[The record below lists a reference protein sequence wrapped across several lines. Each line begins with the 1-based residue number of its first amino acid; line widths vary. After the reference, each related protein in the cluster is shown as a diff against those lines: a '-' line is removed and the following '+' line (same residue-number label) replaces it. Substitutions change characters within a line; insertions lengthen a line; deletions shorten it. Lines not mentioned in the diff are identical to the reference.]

1 MIFTDNHSKAGTGI
15 VPVIPNYTEMQA
27 GAYGIQKYRYERTAV
42 EAGIRLDRQET
53 RAGGYDWTG
62 NYYGGNR
69 KFCNFTYGLGGHYRL
84 SKYWELTS
92 NFALTWR
99 APHVHELYSNGNELG
114 SGMFVRG
121 DASMNAERSHK
132 WITSVSYRDKVF
144 HISGTAICNG

>member
-1 MIFTDNHSKAGTGI
+1 MNHSDIPVVALLLSSIQNTFRWKLDYVLWQTEIGGQMIFTDNHSKAGTGI

-69 KFCNFTYGLGGHYRL
+69 KFCNFTYRPGRALPTFKILGAYIQLRTDME
-84 SKYWELTS
+84 SP
-92 NFALTWR
+92 ACAR
-99 APHVHELYSNGNELG
+99 AVQQ
-114 SGMFVRG
+114 R
-121 DASMNAERSHK
+121 K
-132 WITSVSYRDKVF
+132 
-144 HISGTAICNG
+144 

>member
-99 APHVHELYSNGNELG
+99 APHVHALYSNGNE
-114 SGMFVRG
+114 
-121 DASMNAERSHK
+121 
-132 WITSVSYRDKVF
+132 
-144 HISGTAICNG
+144 

>member
-1 MIFTDNHSKAGTGI
+1 
-15 VPVIPNYTEMQA
+15 MQA

-92 NFALTWR
+92 KLRTDMESPAMCTSCT
-99 APHVHELYSNGNELG
+99 ATE
-114 SGMFVRG
+114 
-121 DASMNAERSHK
+121 MN
-132 WITSVSYRDKVF
+132 
-144 HISGTAICNG
+144 